1 MPQHLA
7 YLSSFQPLTEN
18 DEQVVGAALASA
30 DRVTLIVGSAR
41 SSRSSHLNPLSLR
54 ERVDLLEQVYSRE
67 VSSGRIAIAHL
78 ADHLYQ
84 NASWELD
91 LATLVK
97 ERGIDGFAV
106 RRDEKGKRDRQLS
119 RVAPVLAGA
128 ANSMSQRRREEILA
142 VWYSGGPMPY
152 LGGGAIAAMC
162 ELRGS
167 AHFEWLKE
175 EWQFNLEYRAAWAKT
190 PYPVKFLTADACI
203 ECNGR
208 VLLVRRG
215 NWPGKGLWAL
225 PGGFLEDDETVDEA
239 AARELGEETNLELT
253 LEQAQQWL
261 VRQGLFDLPY
271 RDGRG
276 RLVTGG
282 YYFQVPGDVLPD
294 VEALDDAD
302 EVWWAPVEQIPPDLM
317 MADHFD
323 IMRSLRKA

>member
-142 VWYSGGPMPY
+142 GWYSGGPMPY

-190 PYPVKFLTADACI
+190 PYPV
-203 ECNGR
+203 N
-208 VLLVRRG
+208 
-215 NWPGKGLWAL
+215 
-225 PGGFLEDDETVDEA
+225 VDFR
-239 AARELGEETNLELT
+239 RELT
-253 LEQAQQWL
+253 
-261 VRQGLFDLPY
+261 
-271 RDGRG
+271 RDFHREVT
-276 RLVTGG
+276 RL
-282 YYFQVPGDVLPD
+282 
-294 VEALDDAD
+294 
-302 EVWWAPVEQIPPDLM
+302 
-317 MADHFD
+317 
-323 IMRSLRKA
+323 